1 MMTASARLV
10 PDLLITDASILT
22 VNPDQPR
29 ASWMAVLGGRVVA
42 VGTRPEDAPT
52 ARRSVSL
59 AGATVVP
66 GFHDAHNHTVPYGQS
81 LTSIDLRFP
90 GVSTLDELYHLV
102 RVAAARQPKG
112 TWIFGENYDQNKLGG
127 HPQLEQ
133 LDRVAP
139 DHFVRLGHNSRH
151 MCFVNSRVLQE
162 LDIDNAA
169 DPHGGRVDRGTGGRP
184 TGLLLESAM
193 ELIRPLTW
201 PTPLETM
208 VDSIEAAHRQY
219 LSEGL
224 TAVQEA
230 GVGQGLAGSS
240 PTEAYAFQVAR
251 KRGLLGVR
259 TTLMPSFI
267 GAESIHGADGDD
279 AFGFGL
285 GMVSGFGDLWLR
297 LGPLKVFS
305 DGSLIG
311 RSAAMN
317 HDYSD
322 EPCNHGLLALEPGQL
337 EEILLAAH
345 RGGWQIAT
353 HAIGDRAVDEV
364 LEVYARCLG
373 QVPREDHR
381 HRIEHAGVAS
391 EAAVQRM
398 ADLGVI
404 PNPQGRFIGELGD
417 GMTRA
422 LGPDRVSQCYR
433 GQSFLTAGIELPGS
447 SDRPVVDGAPLLAI
461 HDMVNRLTDS
471 GSEFAVHEALT
482 PDQALR
488 AYTYG
493 SAHATF
499 LETEM
504 GSLEPGKVA
513 DFAVLSDDLTRIEP
527 ERIREIQVLATF
539 IDGHAVFDPSGD
551 WSEGPLCI

>member
-1 MMTASARLV
+1 MATSVSLV

-22 VNPDQPR
+22 VNPEQPR
-29 ASWMAVLGGRVVA
+29 ASWMAVLGGSVLA

-52 ARRSVSL
+52 ARRRVSL
-59 AGATVVP
+59 GGATVVP
-66 GFHDAHNHTVPYGQS
+66 GFHDAHNHSVHYGKS

-90 GVSTLDELYHLV
+90 GVSTLDELYHHV

-139 DHFVRLGHNSRH
+139 DHFVRLGHSSRH

-162 LDIDNAA
+162 LDIDSAA
-169 DPHGGRVDRGTGGRP
+169 DPNGGRVDRAAAGRP

-208 VDSIEAAHRQY
+208 VDAIEAAHRQY

-251 KRGLLGVR
+251 ERGVLGVR
-259 TTLMPSFI
+259 TTLMPSFV
-267 GAESIHGADGDD
+267 GAEPIRGAGGDD

-297 LGPLKVFS
+297 LGALKVFS

-317 HDYSD
+317 QDYSD
-322 EPCNHGLLALEPGQL
+322 EPCNHGLLALGSGQL
-337 EEILLAAH
+337 EETLLAAH

-364 LEVYARCLG
+364 LRVYARCLA
-373 QVPREDHR
+373 QVPRKDHR

-391 EAAVQRM
+391 DAAVQRM

-417 GMTRA
+417 GMIRA
-422 LGPDRVSQCYR
+422 LGAERVSQCYR
-433 GQSFLTAGIELPGS
+433 GQSFLKAGIELPGS

-471 GSEFAVHEALT
+471 GTEFAVHEALT
-482 PDQALR
+482 PEQAVR

-499 LETEM
+499 LETDM

-527 ERIREIQVLATF
+527 ERIREIEVLATF
-539 IDGHAVFDPSGD
+539 IDGRAVFDPSGD
-551 WSEGPLCI
+551 WS

>member
-1 MMTASARLV
+1 MMATSVSLV

-22 VNPDQPR
+22 VNPEQPR
-29 ASWMAVLGGRVVA
+29 ASWMAVLGGSVLA

-52 ARRSVSL
+52 ARRRVSL
-59 AGATVVP
+59 GGATVVP
-66 GFHDAHNHTVPYGQS
+66 GFHDAHNHSVHYGKS

-90 GVSTLDELYHLV
+90 GVSTLDELYHHV

-139 DHFVRLGHNSRH
+139 DHFVRLGHSSRH

-162 LDIDNAA
+162 LDIDSAA
-169 DPHGGRVDRGTGGRP
+169 DPNGGRVDRAAAGRP

-208 VDSIEAAHRQY
+208 VDAIEAAHRQY

-251 KRGLLGVR
+251 ERGVLGVR
-259 TTLMPSFI
+259 TTLMPSFV
-267 GAESIHGADGDD
+267 GAEPIRGAGGDD

-297 LGPLKVFS
+297 LGALKVFS

-317 HDYSD
+317 QDYSD
-322 EPCNHGLLALEPGQL
+322 EPCNHGLLALGSGQL
-337 EEILLAAH
+337 EETLLAAH

-364 LEVYARCLG
+364 LRVYARCLA
-373 QVPREDHR
+373 QVPRKDHR

-391 EAAVQRM
+391 DAAVQRM

-417 GMTRA
+417 GMIRA
-422 LGPDRVSQCYR
+422 LGAERVSQCYR
-433 GQSFLTAGIELPGS
+433 GQSFLKAGIELPGS

-471 GSEFAVHEALT
+471 GTEFAVHEALT
-482 PDQALR
+482 PEQAVR

-499 LETEM
+499 LETDM

-527 ERIREIQVLATF
+527 ERIREIEVLATF
-539 IDGHAVFDPSGD
+539 IDGRAVFDPSGD
-551 WSEGPLCI
+551 WS